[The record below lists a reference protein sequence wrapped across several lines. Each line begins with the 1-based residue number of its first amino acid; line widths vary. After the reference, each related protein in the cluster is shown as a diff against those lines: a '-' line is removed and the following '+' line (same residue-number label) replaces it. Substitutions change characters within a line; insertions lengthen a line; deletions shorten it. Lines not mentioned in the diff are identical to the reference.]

1 MFSMQGDQREQFF
14 TRATQNTLIP
24 RAGTADE
31 VASAIIFLLQNDYMT
46 GSTID
51 VEGGALLP

>member
-1 MFSMQGDQREQFF
+1 MQGDAREQCLQ
-14 TRATQNTLIP
+14 RATQNTLIP
-24 RAGTADE
+24 RPGTAGE
-31 VASAIIFLLQNDYMT
+31 VASAIIFLIQNEYMT